1 MKTMRSDVGEPTTDH
16 QDEPITGR
24 VLAMLR
30 AVSDGRAELVCSCE
44 PDLLIDGLGCCD
56 QFTAHRLAGAGL
68 IRPAVRGVV
77 GERVRAELTVAGR
90 ALLTRPSVSH
100 AGQLRAS

>member
-1 MKTMRSDVGEPTTDH
+1 MNTARSDVGKPAAD
-16 QDEPITGR
+16 QQNEPITRR

-56 QFTAHRLAGAGL
+56 QYTAHRLARAGL
-68 IRPAVRGVV
+68 IRPVVRGAV
-77 GERVRAELTVAGR
+77 GERVRAELT
-90 ALLTRPSVSH
+90 L
-100 AGQLRAS
+100 AGQAVLI

>member
-1 MKTMRSDVGEPTTDH
+1 MQAVCSDGRGPAAD
-16 QDEPITGR
+16 QPDNPINR
-24 VLAMLR
+24 RALAMLR

-56 QFTAHRLAGAGL
+56 QYTAHRLAGAGL
-68 IRPAVRGVV
+68 IRPAIRGAI

-90 ALLTRPSVSH
+90 AVLTGP
-100 AGQLRAS
+100 QLIA